1 MHSTS
6 VSRRWLLLGSTAVT
20 LLALGVSQATAG
32 RPADQLVPPPPEPVA
47 APIAADMPSVSGD
60 GRFVAYA
67 GAPGTPDG
75 RTRSIW
81 LRDRAD
87 GSQVEITPLDGERA
101 GESAWPVLSADGCSL
116 TFLTEVPFDLFRDD
130 DGIGRW
136 DVYRQELPACGG
148 TLGQL
153 ELVSTRGSGFDVSA
167 ADDVVPDDRP
177 AVSADGTVVA
187 YTHRFGFGDDRL
199 TGVIVVDLAIA
210 IGEPG
215 RSLPV
220 RGTPFEAPVDQFRHH
235 GLWQPSMN
243 FDGSIIAFTSDAT
256 SAALEPGWGAGTVPG
271 EAATSRVFVWNRY
284 EADPTVAVREIS
296 SVDSADEG
304 IAHSP
309 SVSGDGLFVAFVS
322 TAHLVVAAEMPACN
336 PECPPQVYLYGRE
349 SGSVRLVSRVPG
361 APGAAPIAADLGA
374 TQPALGFSDGE
385 VLFVTR
391 ATNLL
396 ATRSAGGG
404 TADDGDIVRVVPAT
418 GQLQRVSVL
427 ADGVTPAPAANSHP
441 RMSST
446 GRVVVFDTL
455 AGGVFADPTVA
466 GRQIAVLAVTP
477 QVEMADLDMGTI
489 DVDMPSPE
497 WYLVVLNHGPSSFFP
512 KSVTVDNPDFY
523 LNGGSCIDDHLVIA
537 PGASCTVNVIMVPS
551 AAGPHTATLTV
562 SEAGFGAAQV
572 SAQLSATG
580 GTLALAIEPGGGHA
594 GSLVV
599 GTPST
604 PPMGFTVRNI
614 SFDSLAIGSV
624 TVAGEHPQ
632 DFAIVGEDCVGRTLA
647 NAETCIVQVVFTPSG
662 AGRRTATVMV
672 NTTSGS
678 YATILVSGDGRHRP
692 VMATTTPSIVAGAR
706 VGITGSGF
714 SPNTAVTLVW
724 ADGSGRTHT
733 VMSDA
738 AGNILASVL
747 VRATDRTGER
757 LLVGETADGQ
767 VAGVMVTV
775 IAPNER
781 LTPGS
786 PAWPGR

>member
-1 MHSTS
+1 
-6 VSRRWLLLGSTAVT
+6 VT
-20 LLALGVSQATAG
+20 
-32 RPADQLVPPPPEPVA
+32 
-47 APIAADMPSVSGD
+47 
-60 GRFVAYA
+60 
-67 GAPGTPDG
+67 
-75 RTRSIW
+75 
-81 LRDRAD
+81 
-87 GSQVEITPLDGERA
+87 
-101 GESAWPVLSADGCSL
+101 
-116 TFLTEVPFDLFRDD
+116 
-130 DGIGRW
+130 
-136 DVYRQELPACGG
+136 
-148 TLGQL
+148 
-153 ELVSTRGSGFDVSA
+153 TRGSGFDVSA

-256 SAALEPGWGAGTVPG
+256 SAALEQVGCRHGARQAPPAGCSCGT
-271 EAATSRVFVWNRY
+271 AAGRSHRGGHAGLLGRFRRRG
-284 EADPTVAVREIS
+284 VRTARPCRATACSWPS
-296 SVDSADEG
+296 S
-304 IAHSP
+304 HRP
-309 SVSGDGLFVAFVS
+309 SGG
-322 TAHLVVAAEMPACN
+322 
-336 PECPPQVYLYGRE
+336 GRE
-349 SGSVRLVSRVPG
+349 DRRATRVPTPG
-361 APGAAPIAADLGA
+361 VPLRPRGRQRAARQLPGALAPPDRRRPRCH
-374 TQPALGFSDGE
+374 QPALGFSDGE

-614 SFDSLAIGSV
+614 SL
-624 TVAGEHPQ
+624 
-632 DFAIVGEDCVGRTLA
+632 GRWA
-647 NAETCIVQVVFTPSG
+647 SFG
-662 AGRRTATVMV
+662 HRGR
-672 NTTSGS
+672 
-678 YATILVSGDGRHRP
+678 
-692 VMATTTPSIVAGAR
+692 
-706 VGITGSGF
+706 
-714 SPNTAVTLVW
+714 
-724 ADGSGRTHT
+724 
-733 VMSDA
+733 
-738 AGNILASVL
+738 
-747 VRATDRTGER
+747 
-757 LLVGETADGQ
+757 
-767 VAGVMVTV
+767 
-775 IAPNER
+775 
-781 LTPGS
+781 
-786 PAWPGR
+786 